1 MNNPGSLPSRVLA
14 AVRIPRVT
22 LFILAGWSVLAALTQ
37 VFVNSPLFLDI
48 HDAELDGALGGLAL
62 SFNAVPLAVLYVYCA
77 RDPVRYHA
85 VFWLA
90 LVHQG
95 AMAAGNLYEL
105 AIGTYSVREH
115 HHPARGRLCPRRPLL
130 CPDLRAPSIQRRQPD
145 HLIPTK
151 S

>member
-105 AIGTYSVREH
+105 AIGTYSAESIIIPLVGACALGALSFAQIFE
-115 HHPARGRLCPRRPLL
+115 PRPY
-130 CPDLRAPSIQRRQPD
+130 SGGN
-145 HLIPTK
+145 PTT
-151 S
+151 